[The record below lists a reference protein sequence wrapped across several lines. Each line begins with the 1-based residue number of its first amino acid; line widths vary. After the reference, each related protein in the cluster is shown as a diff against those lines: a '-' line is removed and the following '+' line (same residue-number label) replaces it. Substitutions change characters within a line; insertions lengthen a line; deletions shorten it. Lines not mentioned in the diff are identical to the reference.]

1 MCHSYMDQAHV
12 IDAVCFTP
20 MSHAVPKRLEGDT
33 SMPSRPLC
41 QCACGCRRRPG
52 RRIICALCGRAIG
65 PGCCW
70 VRTFCHMCGPPPVMA
85 GPGGSFNAY
94 GNEGPTSLNELHQ
107 EDSEATVI
115 ATTSC
120 SDIEDQQADAYTE
133 SLTKEEHQWFQHG
146 FQAGQAYLRR
156 KETTERITVI
166 KKTQKVTTSVMSFNS
181 NAKPKH

>member
-1 MCHSYMDQAHV
+1 
-12 IDAVCFTP
+12 

-52 RRIICALCGRAIG
+52 RRIICVMCGRGVG
-65 PGCCW
+65 PGCCF
-70 VRTFCHMCGPPPVMA
+70 VRTCCHVCGPPPVMA
-85 GPGGSFNAY
+85 GPGGSFNEY
-94 GNEGPTSLNELHQ
+94 GNEGPTSLNERYQ
-107 EDSEATVI
+107 ADSEASSPDLTVI

-156 KETTERITVI
+156 KEERMTRNTKMT
-166 KKTQKVTTSVMSFNS
+166 KKV
-181 NAKPKH
+181 AKPKH